1 MPSSSNATRRSP
13 VANVSVPSTL
23 QSSPSSADPCE
34 NNPLEFIRR
43 FKERSSLFIRNAY
56 EYVTS
61 VGWFWLSLQFL
72 PFSFVSHLTIQF
84 LSFRV
89 EHTAYLLT
97 NNHHQTGVLSTSLPE
112 DVFSLLHN
120 EVKVLSNFLLQ
131 KTSDDDIHHRHH
143 ETLFADGIQHMLQEL
158 RQQQTSN
165 RFMFLTTLQ
174 DSCAAANDFLR
185 MSESLERFLEHLEN
199 TVLFWK
205 QESKSMIGPGQW
217 MQLGSDLVALYS
229 QDAVMAAERTQLFIM
244 RSIQKTS
251 IAADYFS
258 SAWETEWTEND
269 VTLSMLHIFEETLTK
284 ARRYIASDY
293 LFSKALVIS
302 CKAMICFYVR
312 CLINKAD
319 SVTKRRRNRE
329 RIGMPGEKEPF
340 QNHSKAIRRM
350 TDDISIM
357 KRFFRRQC
365 QTDGPIVQRI
375 IDDDLGV
382 LEVILE
388 CVGAK
393 DVESLESFIVVI
405 HKRTGADPL
414 VTAYFVADLWML
426 TTNDHT
432 RTSIRR
438 TLELLQP
445 DLQMVT
451 TRMNEGNSKK
461 KQDEFAFVRLDQMLK
476 TMYEDRIAQ
485 GILPACWACLPKVEN
500 GGDPVVTKHIRS
512 LTRKVAELK
521 ILKKGSF

>member
-1 MPSSSNATRRSP
+1 
-13 VANVSVPSTL
+13 
-23 QSSPSSADPCE
+23 
-34 NNPLEFIRR
+34 
-43 FKERSSLFIRNAY
+43 
-56 EYVTS
+56 
-61 VGWFWLSLQFL
+61 
-72 PFSFVSHLTIQF
+72 
-84 LSFRV
+84 V
-89 EHTAYLLT
+89 EHTTYFLT
-97 NNHHQTGVLSTSLPE
+97 NHHHTGVLSTSLPE

-120 EVKVLSNFLLQ
+120 EVKVLSEFLL
-131 KTSDDDIHHRHH
+131 KNGSTPTNNHIHNHH
-143 ETLFADGIQHMLQEL
+143 EALFAQGIRHLLQEL
-158 RQQQTSN
+158 RHQQSSN

-185 MSESLERFLEHLEN
+185 MSESMEQFLETLEN
-199 TVLFWK
+199 TFPFLK
-205 QESKSMIGPGQW
+205 DESQTNGSRQNLMQ
-217 MQLGSDLVALYS
+217 QLGSDLVALYS
-229 QDAVMAAERTQLFIM
+229 QDSVMAAERTQLFIM
-244 RSIQKTS
+244 RNIQKTS

-258 SAWETEWTEND
+258 SAWETEWTDND
-269 VTLSMLHIFEETLTK
+269 VTLSLLQIFDDTLTK
-284 ARRYIASDY
+284 ARRYISSDY
-293 LFSKALVIS
+293 LYSKALVIS

-340 QNHSKAIRRM
+340 RNHSKAIRRM

-357 KRFFRRQC
+357 KRFFRRRC
-365 QTDGPIVQRI
+365 QSDSPTVQRI

-388 CVGAK
+388 CVGAT

-426 TTNDHT
+426 TNDHT

-438 TLELLQP
+438 TLEQLQP

-451 TRMNEGNSKK
+451 TRMNEGTSKK
-461 KQDEFAFVRLDQMLK
+461 KQEELTFVRLDQMLK

-485 GILPACWACLPKVEN
+485 GMMPACWACLPKVEN
-500 GGDPVVTKHIRS
+500 GGDPVVAKHIRS
-512 LTRKVAELK
+512 ITRKVAELK